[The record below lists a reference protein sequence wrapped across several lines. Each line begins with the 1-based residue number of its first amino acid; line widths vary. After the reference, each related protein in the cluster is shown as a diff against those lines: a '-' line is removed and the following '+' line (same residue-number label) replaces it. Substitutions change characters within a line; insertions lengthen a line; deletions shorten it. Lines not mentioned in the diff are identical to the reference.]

1 MEQEMKAALYWVFI
15 LAALLLLTA
24 CTTVKGSFC
33 AISSPIR
40 LSGETVDRL
49 TDAEVK
55 DILARNEKGRKLCGW
70 VP

>member
-1 MEQEMKAALYWVFI
+1 MRAALYWVFI

-24 CTTVKGSFC
+24 CTTPKAGFC

-40 LSGETVDRL
+40 LSGETVDQL
-49 TDAEVK
+49 SDAEVK

-70 VP
+70 VR